1 MTDHYSDCATNN
13 APAMEPGECDCGGYP
28 LTWFHMPQAAY
39 EWQRHIY
46 RAMMGL
52 PQRTIY
58 RNKVR
63 PRGQGETNRNSDVDD
78 IEQLW
83 EVL

>member
-1 MTDHYSDCATNN
+1 MN
-13 APAMEPGECDCGGYP
+13 
-28 LTWFHMPQAAY
+28 WFHTPQAYY
-39 EWQRHIY
+39 EWQRHIW
-46 RAMMGL
+46 RELMDL
-52 PQRTIY
+52 PQRRIY
-58 RNKVR
+58 RAKVR

>member
-1 MTDHYSDCATNN
+1 MN
-13 APAMEPGECDCGGYP
+13 
-28 LTWFHMPQAAY
+28 WFHTPQAAY
-39 EWQRHIY
+39 EFSRHLW

>member
-1 MTDHYSDCATNN
+1 MTVGAI
-13 APAMEPGECDCGGYP
+13 P
-28 LTWFHMPQAAY
+28 LTWFHTPQAAY

>member
-1 MTDHYSDCATNN
+1 MN
-13 APAMEPGECDCGGYP
+13 
-28 LTWFHMPQAAY
+28 WFHTPQAAY
-39 EWQRHIY
+39 EFQRHIY

-63 PRGQGETNRNSDVDD
+63 PRGQGETNRNSDTDD

>member
-1 MTDHYSDCATNN
+1 MN
-13 APAMEPGECDCGGYP
+13 
-28 LTWFHMPQAAY
+28 WFHTLQAAY
-39 EWQRHIY
+39 EWNRHIY

-63 PRGQGETNRNSDVDD
+63 PRGQGETNREAP
-78 IEQLW
+78 EQEFLDHLW
-83 EVL
+83 EAR